1 MEMQI
6 IIFIGLL
13 GYLVRMSIDMR
24 EGVESK

>member
-6 IIFIGLL
+6 IVFVGLL
-13 GYLVRMSIDMR
+13 GYLCRMAIDMR